1 MLGFKQRK
9 EIVINMANV
18 NDVAGNLVNQ
28 NDKFH
33 VMMNQEL
40 ATLQEYYKNIAQ
52 IDASLN
58 KVYADLANQ
67 PGVEA
72 ALAGIESSR
81 QENYNR
87 LAQYQNAERAAQDL
101 FTAIQGKYAEFQEAL
116 GQLPQ
121 LTTAPAQQRLGSG
134 NPQQATSTQPN
145 NAQGVN
151 TNVQ

>member
-1 MLGFKQRK
+1 M
-9 EIVINMANV
+9 INMANV

-81 QENYNR
+81 QENYTR
-87 LAQYQNAERAAQDL
+87 LAQYQNAERAAQEL
-101 FTAIQGKYAEFQEAL
+101 FTAIQGKYVEFQEAM

-134 NPQQATSTQPN
+134 SPQQTASTQPN